1 VLRIEDRE
9 RVRLVTLSRPEV
21 LNAFDTRMW
30 NAFADALSGAAASPY
45 VAAVVVTG
53 EGRAFSAGQDLS
65 EMASLGGI
73 PGSGAPAAD
82 GHGFAR
88 CLDTLAGF
96 EKPLLAAVNGVGVG
110 FGLTLLLH
118 CDIVLIADG
127 ARLKAPFVSLGVVPE
142 AASSYLLPE
151 VMGWQAAAHALLTA
165 DWIDAAQAVAS
176 GLAWRRCAPE
186 RLLPETLAVAGAIA
200 AHPIESLVAT
210 KHLMRAG
217 RVEPVAA
224 ARRREDDAFRRMVGA
239 PANRAALEAFLA
251 KPAPDAAG
259 MAIATVAED
268 LAP

>member
-30 NAFADALSGAAASPY
+30 NAFADALTGAAASPY

-53 EGRAFSAGQDLS
+53 EGRAFSAGQDLG
-65 EMASLGGI
+65 EMASMGGLT
-73 PGSGAPAAD
+73 PAGGSGGPDPAD
-82 GHGFAR
+82 GHGFSR
-88 CLDTLAGF
+88 CMDALVAFD
-96 EKPLLAAVNGVGVG
+96 KPLLAAVNGVGVG

-118 CDIVLIADG
+118 CDVVLIADG

-151 VMGWQAAAHALLTA
+151 VMGWQAAAHALFTA
-165 DWIDAAQAVAS
+165 DWIDAQQAVAS

-186 RLLPETLAVAGAIA
+186 RLLTETMAVAGAIA
-200 AHPIESLVAT
+200 AHPIEALVAT
-210 KHLMRAG
+210 KQLIRAS
-217 RVEPVAA
+217 RVEPVVA

-239 PANRAALEAFLA
+239 PANKAALESFLA
-251 KPAPDAAG
+251 KPVDVRPD
-259 MAIATVAED
+259 
-268 LAP
+268 

>member
-30 NAFADALSGAAASPY
+30 NAFADALTGAAASPY

-53 EGRAFSAGQDLS
+53 EGRAFSAGQDLG
-65 EMASLGGI
+65 EMASMGGLI
-73 PGSGAPAAD
+73 PAGGPGAPGPAD

-88 CLDTLAGF
+88 CMDALVGF
-96 EKPLLAAVNGVGVG
+96 DKPLLAAVNGVGVG

-118 CDIVLIADG
+118 CDVVLIADG

-151 VMGWQAAAHALLTA
+151 VMGWQAAAHALFTA
-165 DWIDAAQAVAS
+165 DWIDAQQAVAT

-186 RLLPETLAVAGAIA
+186 RLLTETMAVAGAIA
-200 AHPIESLVAT
+200 AHPIEALVAT
-210 KHLMRAG
+210 KQLIRAS

-239 PANRAALEAFLA
+239 PANKAALESFLA
-251 KPAPDAAG
+251 KPAEVGPD
-259 MAIATVAED
+259 
-268 LAP
+268 